1 MLERGM
7 HRDGGSNALEMAM
20 IAKQPSGRLGTAEE
34 VAEAVLWLCSDSASY
49 IMGQSIVIDGGLSIQ

>member
-1 MLERGM
+1 MLKRGM

-34 VAEAVLWLCSDSASY
+34 VAEAVLWLCPDSASY